1 MSGNPAYA
9 GGLRDLNFW
18 IIFKV
23 LSCEVLLKQK
33 SHVVVKLELKLITDS
48 KLYFSRG
55 FWEFSKNRFC

>member
-33 SHVVVKLELKLITDS
+33 SHVVAKLEL
-48 KLYFSRG
+48 
-55 FWEFSKNRFC
+55 